1 MSEGLNRS
9 DIVDFFLVEASEHLQ
24 ILNDGL
30 LALEENSEDLG
41 VVDEIF
47 RSAHTI
53 KGSAAMLGF
62 NVVSKLAHKMEDLL
76 GKIRAQEIELS
87 EAVVDL
93 LLQSIDT
100 LTLQVENIPSGEPED
115 EGVLLM
121 FEDLYREYLEEGVE
135 AAAKP
140 AAGPAQAPSV
150 AVLEEEK
157 EEAEKPFIE
166 DALEEGEELEEFPE
180 DALDVFAGLEEIPLD
195 EEEDERPETM
205 AQSSE
210 PVMAKE
216 EVPTPSPAPVIK
228 PQAPKKPQERPV
240 RKAAAPQR
248 SMVSASDKKIVKVEV
263 EGLDLLMNLVG
274 EMVINRTR
282 LDQRIAYVNKLGGE
296 LHFSQE
302 RLLKVIRDF
311 KEKYE
316 FGQIREE
323 MALVSGGLVDDSL
336 PEKIHSTSDLLDDF
350 FDLEFDKYD
359 DFNILS
365 RSLVEIGSDISEIM
379 NQLTE
384 FFDQFEEESSQIR
397 RITNELQEEI
407 TNIRMVPVGQLFN
420 RFHRTVRDVS
430 KQEDKQ
436 VSLKIAGEDAKL
448 DKTVINEIA
457 DPLMHLIRNS
467 VSHGIESPEDRKAK
481 GKDAEGSVALNA
493 YKEGDSIIIEISD
506 DGNGINVER
515 VRETIAEKSLCSMA
529 EAERLSDDEVIKY
542 IFAPGFS
549 TRKEVSSISGR
560 GVGMDVVK
568 TNIAKLGGVI
578 DIKTEEG
585 KGTKFSITLPLTLVI
600 SAALLLRSG
609 GQEFAISLTSVEET
623 ARIPAYHI
631 HNVGPQEVIKLRD
644 QVLPIRRLN
653 RILKYNSS
661 NGSPSKEEYV
671 PIVIVRSAEQSLALM
686 VDELIGQETIVIKP
700 LGDYLKKVRL
710 FSGATISGEGKVRLI
725 LDISTIIEQEVLTE
739 GQGHITSAKIEL
751 GEEVFEEQAL
761 EEEIANP
768 KLLLVDDSISIRK
781 IIGMLLSKAGYDV
794 DAAVD
799 GVDAIEKFG
808 EKSYDLVVTDLE
820 MPRMHGYELIAEIR
834 TSQMG
839 DEVPIIVM
847 TSRAGEKHYEK
858 AMQLGADDYIVK
870 PVEEDSLLQ
879 SVRTLLAKKRAGINS

>member
-87 EAVVDL
+87 EGVVDL

-100 LTLQVENIPSGEPED
+100 LTLQVDNIPSGEPED

-121 FEDLYREYLEEGVE
+121 FDDLYRVYLEEG
-135 AAAKP
+135 AAP
-140 AAGPAQAPSV
+140 AATPAPV
-150 AVLEEEK
+150 EPIVEEDEK
-157 EEAEKPFIE
+157 EDAEALAVE
-166 DALEEGEELEEFPE
+166 DEFEEGEALEEFPDE
-180 DALDVFAGLEEIPLD
+180 DLDVFAGLEEIPLD
-195 EEEDERPETM
+195 EEEEPDTLPESPK
-205 AQSSE
+205 APE
-210 PVMAKE
+210 
-216 EVPTPSPAPVIK
+216 PSPQPPTAQK
-228 PQAPKKPQERPV
+228 PQASPP
-240 RKAAAPQR
+240 RKAAGPQR

-282 LDQRIAYVNKLGGE
+282 LDQRIAYVHKLGGE
-296 LHFSQE
+296 LNFSQE
-302 RLLKVIRDF
+302 RLLKVVRDF

-316 FGQIREE
+316 FGQVSEE
-323 MALVSGGLVDDSL
+323 GGMPGGEFVKNSL
-336 PEKIHSTSDLLDDF
+336 PEKIHSASDLLDDF
-350 FDLEFDKYD
+350 FDMEFDKYD

-420 RFHRTVRDVS
+420 RFHRAVRDAS
-430 KQEDKQ
+430 KQEGKQ
-436 VSLKIAGEDAKL
+436 VSLKITGEDAKL

-457 DPLMHLIRNS
+457 DPLMHLVRNS
-467 VSHGIESPEDRKAK
+467 VSHGIEVPDVRKAK
-481 GKDAEGSVALNA
+481 GKPVEGTVSLNA
-493 YKEGDSIIIEISD
+493 YKEGDSIIIEIND

-515 VRETIAEKSLCSMA
+515 VRETIAEKGLCSMA

-549 TRKEVSSISGR
+549 TSKEVSAISGR

-585 KGTKFSITLPLTLVI
+585 KGTKFSIKLPLTLVI

-609 GQEFAISLTSVEET
+609 EQEFAISLTSVEET

-631 HNVGPQEVIKLRD
+631 HNVGRQEVIKLRN

-653 RILKYNSS
+653 KILKYHSV
-661 NGSPSKEEYV
+661 NGSPSNEDYV
-671 PIVIVRSAEQSLALM
+671 PIVIVRSADQSLALM
-686 VDELIGQETIVIKP
+686 VDDLIGQETIVIKP
-700 LGDYLKKVRL
+700 LGDYLKKVHL

-725 LDISTIIEQEVLTE
+725 LDISTIIAQEVLTE
-739 GQGHITSAKIEL
+739 GQGHVTSAKIEL
-751 GEEVFEEQAL
+751 SDESFEEPMRD
-761 EEEIANP
+761 EENAIP
-768 KLLLVDDSISIRK
+768 QLLLVDDSISIRK
-781 IIGMLLSKAGYDV
+781 IIGMLLGKAGYDV

-808 EKSYDLVVTDLE
+808 EKTYDLVVTDLE

-834 TSQMG
+834 SGQIAG
-839 DEVPIIVM
+839 DVPIIVM

-870 PVEEDSLLQ
+870 PVDEDTLLQ
-879 SVRTLLAKKRAGINS
+879 SVRTLLANKRAGIGS

>member
-1 MSEGLNRS
+1 MKISTANTSRKELGAGQKTTAAPIQAPPQL
-9 DIVDFFLVEASEHLQ
+9 D
-24 ILNDGL
+24 
-30 LALEENSEDLG
+30 EEEEQAEESEDL
-41 VVDEIF
+41 
-47 RSAHTI
+47 
-53 KGSAAMLGF
+53 
-62 NVVSKLAHKMEDLL
+62 
-76 GKIRAQEIELS
+76 
-87 EAVVDL
+87 AV
-93 LLQSIDT
+93 
-100 LTLQVENIPSGEPED
+100 ED
-115 EGVLLM
+115 E
-121 FEDLYREYLEEGVE
+121 
-135 AAAKP
+135 
-140 AAGPAQAPSV
+140 
-150 AVLEEEK
+150 
-157 EEAEKPFIE
+157 
-166 DALEEGEELEEFPE
+166 LEEGEELDEFPDE
-180 DALDVFAGLEEIPLD
+180 DLDVFAGLEEIPLD
-195 EEEDERPETM
+195 EEEGELGTPETVPE
-205 AQSSE
+205 SLETKE
-210 PVMAKE
+210 PTR
-216 EVPTPSPAPVIK
+216 PPR
-228 PQAPKKPQERPV
+228 PQPPKKPQARPA
-240 RKAAAPQR
+240 RQDAAPQR

-316 FGQIREE
+316 FGQ
-323 MALVSGGLVDDSL
+323 ALDEASILSGEIVEKPLS
-336 PEKIHSTSDLLDDF
+336 EKIHSASDLLDDF
-350 FDLEFDKYD
+350 FDMEFDKYD

-420 RFHRTVRDVS
+420 RFHRAVRDAS
-430 KQEDKQ
+430 KQEGKL
-436 VSLKIAGEDAKL
+436 VSLKITGEDAKL

-457 DPLMHLIRNS
+457 DPLMHLVRNS
-467 VSHGIESPEDRKAK
+467 VSHGIEAPDVRKAR
-481 GKDAEGSVALNA
+481 GKAAEGYVALNA
-493 YKEGDSIIIEISD
+493 YKEGDSIIIEIHD
-506 DGNGINVER
+506 DGGGINVER
-515 VRETIAEKSLCSMA
+515 VRETIAEKGLCSMA

-549 TRKEVSSISGR
+549 TRKEVSAISGR

-568 TNIAKLGGVI
+568 TNIAKLGGII

-585 KGTKFSITLPLTLVI
+585 KGTKFSIKLPLTLVI

-631 HNVGPQEVIKLRD
+631 HNVGRQEVIKLRD

-653 RILKYNSS
+653 NILKYHSG
-661 NGSPSKEEYV
+661 NGSSHSREEYI

-700 LGDYLKKVRL
+700 LGDYLKKVHL

-739 GQGHITSAKIEL
+739 GQGHVTSAKIEL
-751 GEEVFEEQAL
+751 DDESFAEQMIEEKNATPQ
-761 EEEIANP
+761 
-768 KLLLVDDSISIRK
+768 LLLVDDSISIRK
-781 IIGMLLSKAGYDV
+781 MIGMLLGKAGYIV
-794 DAAVD
+794 DTAVD

-808 EKSYDLVVTDLE
+808 EKMYDLVVTDLE

-834 TSQMG
+834 AGQTAG
-839 DEVPIIVM
+839 DVPIVVM
-847 TSRAGEKHYEK
+847 TSRAGDKHYEK
-858 AMQLGADDYIVK
+858 AMQIGADDYIVK
-870 PVEEDSLLQ
+870 PVDEETLLK
-879 SVRTLLAKKRAGINS
+879 SVRTLLANKRAGIGS